1 MKKIV
6 MILATLALVAAMI
19 LPASAAEV
27 TAPVGDITETSDTDC
42 ALGTPI
48 QAYSLE
54 QMDRMAVAAG
64 YTIAEPV
71 DEDAIR
77 MYTARVED
85 ITYNVTLYEQM
96 VTKCS
101 HQDNSEIGG
110 AICAMPLYVGEDMVT
125 TEFDP
130 KTTLF
135 IDIITMDAVDAKLTE
150 AGYTVNEPV
159 PGVAHYLKGNDT
171 EGSSVTVI
179 GNTVNVYN
187 FGDDYGELVEY
198 VITDNAVPMA
208 MLADVK

>member
-6 MILATLALVAAMI
+6 MILATLALIAAMI

-27 TAPVGDITETSDTDC
+27 TAPVSDITETSDTDC

-48 QAYSLE
+48 QAFSLE
-54 QMDRMAVAAG
+54 EMDRMATEAG
-64 YTIAEPV
+64 YTIAEPIAK
-71 DEDAIR
+71 DAIR

-130 KTTLF
+130 KATLF
-135 IDIITMDAVDAKLTE
+135 NDLISMDAVKVKLVE
-150 AGYTVNEPV
+150 AGYTADMAAAPV
-159 PGVAHYLKGNDT
+159 THYLKGNDA
-171 EGSSVTVI
+171 EGSSITMIGDTVC
-179 GNTVNVYN
+179 VYN
-187 FGDDYGELVEY
+187 YGDNYGELVEY
-198 VITDNAVPMA
+198 VIADNAVPMA
-208 MLADVK
+208 ILAVVK